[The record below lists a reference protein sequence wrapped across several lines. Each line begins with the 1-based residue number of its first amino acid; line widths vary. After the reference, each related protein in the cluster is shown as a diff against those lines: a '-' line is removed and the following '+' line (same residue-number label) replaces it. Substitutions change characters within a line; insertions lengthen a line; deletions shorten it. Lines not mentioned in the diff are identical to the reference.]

1 MENPFQKITN
11 DLSEIKYLIS
21 NLNLVQTK
29 EEPEADIIE
38 IKAAGK
44 IVNLAPAT
52 IYNKVNK
59 KEIPHFKKGKKLFFS
74 KAALIAW
81 IKEGKKS
88 TVSEIAEEVN
98 ETLSKYKKCARNL
111 KDNRPSLPER
121 VKIFTSTAEL
131 ADQTPEEASEDAA
144 DIHYNVY
151 KDDLN
156 KNIV

>member
-38 IKAAGK
+38 INAAGK

-81 IKEGKKS
+81 IKEGKTGKFMGLA
-88 TVSEIAEEVN
+88 VSPRDAQPPA
-98 ETLSKYKKCARNL
+98 SKPLPKNL
-111 KDNRPSLPER
+111 D
-121 VKIFTSTAEL
+121 
-131 ADQTPEEASEDAA
+131 
-144 DIHYNVY
+144 
-151 KDDLN
+151 DDL
-156 KNIV
+156 IPF